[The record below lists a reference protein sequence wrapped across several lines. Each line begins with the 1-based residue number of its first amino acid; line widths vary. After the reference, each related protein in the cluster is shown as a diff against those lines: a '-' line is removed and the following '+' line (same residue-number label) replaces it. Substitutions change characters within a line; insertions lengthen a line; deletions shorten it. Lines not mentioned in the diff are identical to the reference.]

1 MKKLGNLLSG
11 YLKFRQKY
19 VEDEKTLMHELHTQ
33 GQSPQVMVVSC
44 CDSRVD
50 PALILQCDPG
60 DLFVVRNI
68 ANIVPPYET
77 DSAHHGTSAALEFGI
92 KSLQVKH
99 LIIMAHSECGGIK
112 AWVENKKSCD
122 AAKNAKEGFLDNW
135 LSIIDVPDYQNL
147 EVNDCAKFAL
157 KNSYNNCLS
166 FPWIKEKLDNKLLE
180 IHLWFFDIKSGN
192 IQMYSW
198 QENKFTDLVCDLN

>member
-1 MKKLGNLLSG
+1 
-11 YLKFRQKY
+11 
-19 VEDEKTLMHELHTQ
+19 MHDLHVH
-33 GQSPQVMVVSC
+33 GQNPQVMTISC

-68 ANIVPPYET
+68 ANIVPPYEK
-77 DSAHHGTSAALEFGI
+77 DSLHHGTSAALEYGV
-92 KSLQVKH
+92 KNLQVKH

-112 AWVENKKSCD
+112 AWRESKKNSNME
-122 AAKNAKEGFLDNW
+122 AGFLSNW
-135 LSIIDVPDYQNL
+135 LSLIDIPDYQNL
-147 EVNDCAKFAL
+147 GLNECAKLAL

-166 FPWIKEKLDNKLLE
+166 FPWIKERLDNKSLE

-192 IQMYSW
+192 IQIYSW
-198 QENKFTDLVCDLN
+198 HKNAFIDLFYT